1 MQCSGSRSG
10 SSSAVQL
17 QPWEEEA
24 GSLLAATSSPPTTH
38 RHVRLLSNLLPS
50 FPLTDGVP
58 PMAWPQVLE
67 RAYTFKL
74 KYSPDYV
81 GIPPEQVSL
90 AGLSAPYIPRRTAP
104 QAGVL

>member
-1 MQCSGSRSG
+1 MQ
-10 SSSAVQL
+10 Q
-17 QPWEEEA
+17 QPLEEGA
-24 GSLLAATSSPPTTH
+24 GSLLAAASSPPTAR
-38 RHVRLLSNLLPS
+38 RHVRVLSYPLPS

-90 AGLSAPYIPRRTAP
+90 AGLSAPYIPRGAAP